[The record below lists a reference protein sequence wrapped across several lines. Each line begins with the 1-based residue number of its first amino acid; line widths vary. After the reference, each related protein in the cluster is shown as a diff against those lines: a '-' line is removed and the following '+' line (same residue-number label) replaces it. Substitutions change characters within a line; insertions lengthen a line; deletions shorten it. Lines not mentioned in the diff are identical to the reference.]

1 MKLISF
7 VVVLVLSCSALFA
20 QNWSTVGGGNQRN
33 GLSKMTGPQNVTTP
47 DWIQSSAFT
56 ALGNAVYSF
65 GDKFVTSRISFSP
78 YSGRVECRDLQTGS
92 LVWTSPF
99 LNNSSIMYT

>member
-1 MKLISF
+1 
-7 VVVLVLSCSALFA
+7 
-20 QNWSTVGGGNQRN
+20 
-33 GLSKMTGPQNVTTP
+33 MTGPQNVTTP